1 MADSS
6 FAVLNLGSQRVGA
19 AVFSKARNGD
29 LILKAFDFAEMHG
42 DPSVEATRL
51 PQLRVA
57 VLELADKLKLKGKP
71 VWYAIPGHSVFTR
84 FVKLP
89 PFDTDK
95 ADQIVEFE
103 ARQNVPFPINEVIW
117 DYEFIGDEGGGEREV
132 ALVAIKAD
140 ALNDVNDQVES
151 AGIKVVGV
159 DLAPLAAFNAFRYS
173 YPDVEESCLIIDLG
187 ARSTNLIFIEGN
199 RVFTRNILV
208 GGSTLTG
215 NIGKELGMNFGEA
228 EEQKRS
234 RGYVAP
240 GGAYEPNED
249 EVVDA
254 MAKIMRNTM
263 TRLHGEIVRT
273 INYFRSQQG
282 GSPPR
287 RFFLSG
293 GGAQAALG
301 VEFFQE
307 KFNLPVE
314 VLNPLRGVQLD
325 SRVNRSLA
333 DENSASMVELV
344 GLGLRHVGACPVE
357 VELVPDTVG
366 SARDSA
372 KRAPFLLMATACL
385 FAALGVG
392 VFYFKKAE
400 EQVRERLSTVAG
412 EVTELKKHDAS
423 IRDYDKQLSLLQGQS
438 GQLEQAVNDRSYWT
452 SLLSLLNTKFEND
465 FIWLTQIEVLKNG
478 GTMTPSLVASTTGA
492 APQMPAAAAAAP
504 GAPGIVAEPLY
515 QLRLQGLYR
524 KNDSGQAVVYK
535 YYDDLKA
542 ANTVFAAPPAEEK
555 PEVEAGLEEDRYA
568 YAFKFRLP
576 LVKGMKFD
584 K

>member
-6 FAVLNLGSQRVGA
+6 FAVLNLGSQRVGG

-57 VLELADKLKLKGKP
+57 VLEIADKLKLKGKT

-117 DYEFIGDEGGGEREV
+117 DYEFIGDEGGSEREV

-151 AGIKVVGV
+151 AGIKVAGV
-159 DLAPLAAFNAFRYS
+159 DLAPLAAFNAFRFA
-173 YPDVEESCLIIDLG
+173 YPDVEESALIIDLG
-187 ARSTNLIFIEGN
+187 ARSTNLVFVEGS

-273 INYFRSQQG
+273 INYYRGQQG

-287 RFFLSG
+287 RFFLCG
-293 GGAQAALG
+293 GGAQAALA
-301 VEFFQE
+301 VEFFHE

-314 VLNPLRGVQLD
+314 IFNPLRGVQLD
-325 SRVNRSLA
+325 SRVNRALA
-333 DENSASMVELV
+333 EDNAAGMAELV
-344 GLGLRHVGACPVE
+344 GLGLRQAGACPVE
-357 VELVPDTVG
+357 VELLPDSVS

-372 KRAPFLLMATACL
+372 RRAPFLLMATACL

-392 VFYFKKAE
+392 VFYFNRAKLAVDNHLTAAE
-400 EQVRERLSTVAG
+400 KEHG
-412 EVTELKKHDAS
+412 ELDRDDKLIK
-423 IRDYDKQLSLLQGQS
+423 DYDKQLNLLQGQS

-452 SLLSLLNTKFEND
+452 HLLNVLNSKFEND

-478 GTMTPSLVASTTGA
+478 GAMTPSLGGA
-492 APQMPAAAAAAP
+492 TAAAATPPPSLAANAAAP
-504 GAPGIVAEPLY
+504 LPGAEPQY

-524 KNDSGQAVVYK
+524 KNDSGQEVVYK
-535 YYDDLKA
+535 YYNDLKTA
-542 ANTVFAAPPAEEK
+542 TDLFSAPPAEEK

-568 YAFKFRLP
+568 YTFKFRLP